1 MVLPEKNMLLQE
13 WSPGKLLE
21 ISGSYWKTCALHA
34 AVKLDLFSILGE
46 NELTVDKVAEYLNAD
61 TDGIE
66 RLLNAL
72 TAMELLVKSRDK
84 FRNTDGA
91 VAFLVKNS
99 PAYVGYMIMHH
110 HHLMESWNRLDE
122 SVITGKPVRK
132 RMAVS
137 SGEWRENFLMGM
149 YNNAMAVAPKIVPE
163 IDLNGRRHLL
173 DLGGGPGTYA
183 IHFCLYNQNLKATVY
198 DLPTTRPFAE
208 KTIAGFGLSHRI
220 DFHDGDYTKIGIEGR
235 YDVAWLS
242 HILHGE
248 DPETCRDI
256 VRKAVEALEA
266 GGMIIV
272 HEFILND
279 SMDGPLF
286 PALFSLNMLL
296 GTDGGRSYSESQI
309 GEMLSEAGVKKIRR
323 IPVKTPNDSGIIL
336 GVLE

>member
-1 MVLPEKNMLLQE
+1 MSFQE
-13 WSPGKLLE
+13 WNPGKLLE

-34 AVKLDLFSILGE
+34 GVKLDLFSIIGDH
-46 NELTVDKVAEYLNAD
+46 ELAAEEVAASLDADVDGV
-61 TDGIE
+61 E

-72 TAMELLVKSRDK
+72 AAMELMIKTGEK
-84 FRNTDGA
+84 FKNTDGA
-91 VAFLVKNS
+91 RAFLDQKA
-99 PAYVGYMIMHH
+99 PGYIGYMIMHH

-122 SVITGKPVRK
+122 AVITGKPVRQ
-132 RMAVS
+132 RMAFS
-137 SGEWRENFLMGM
+137 DEEWRENFLMGM
-149 YNNAMAVAPKIVPE
+149 YNMAMSVAPKLVQE
-163 IDLNGRRHLL
+163 IDLTGKHRFL

-183 IHFCLYNQNLKATVY
+183 IHFCFYNRELEATVY

-220 DFHDGDYTKIGIEGR
+220 DFQDGDYTKMGIQGK
-235 YDVAWLS
+235 YDVVWLS

-248 DPETCRDI
+248 SPEMCRDI
-256 VRKAVEALEA
+256 IRKAVSALEP

-309 GEMLSEAGVKKIRR
+309 ANMLSEAGVKDIRR

-336 GVLE
+336 GVLV